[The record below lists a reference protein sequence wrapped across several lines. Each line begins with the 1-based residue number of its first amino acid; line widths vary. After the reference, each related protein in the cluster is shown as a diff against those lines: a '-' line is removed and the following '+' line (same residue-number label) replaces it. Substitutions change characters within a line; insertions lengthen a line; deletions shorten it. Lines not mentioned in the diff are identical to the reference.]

1 MRTKQKE
8 LFTTIH
14 VEGAIL
20 PPDLLQRIA
29 EGDSELPGL
38 SPADYHLLPGET
50 INEAVNRSWNRLV
63 SAWRVFQ
70 KRKRELPESD
80 LGTRITRE
88 YWLLHLFRELGYGRL
103 TVSTAM
109 EIDGKSY
116 PISHFWQ
123 HTPIH
128 LLGFRVNLDKRT
140 PGVSGAARSSPHSM
154 VQEFLNRSEAHLWAF
169 LSNGLKLRILRDNV
183 SLTRQAYVEFDL
195 EAMMEGEIYSDFVL
209 LWLLCH
215 QSRVEA
221 DKPEACWLERWSRAA
236 QEQGTRALEQLRKG
250 VEDAISALGRG
261 FLTHP
266 NNIALRDALR
276 SGELSKQDFYRQIL
290 RLVYRLIF
298 LFVAEDR
305 NLLLTPDASS
315 EARDIYN
322 KYYSTTRLR
331 NLAYRMRGSRHSD
344 LYRALRLVMHYLGDG
359 GGCPQLGLPCLG
371 SYLFSG
377 RAIPDIEYLDI
388 SNSDF
393 LDAIR
398 SLAFITDGQ
407 TLRAVD
413 FKNLGSEEMGSVYES
428 LLELHPEMNMDEGTF
443 LLKVAS
449 GHERK
454 TTASYYTPPMLVQ
467 ELLNSALEP
476 VLEEAARKPDPEKAI
491 LELKICDPAAGSG
504 HFLIAAA
511 HRIARKLAAVRTGE
525 DEPPPEALR
534 HALRDV
540 ISHCIYGVDLNEMAV
555 ELCKV
560 GLWLESLEPGRPLS
574 FLDHRIQCGN
584 SLLGATPA
592 LLKKGIPD
600 EAFTPIE
607 GDDKKYCQEYKKR
620 NKQER
625 QTQQTNFLYHEE
637 MPWNRLGDLAS
648 ALVDIDAIDDQ
659 TPEGVARKQEKWE
672 ALVKSQ
678 GYEYNYLRA
687 DAWCAA
693 FVWRKIP
700 ESRGGLPYPITE
712 EAFHSLEKNPFSVPQ
727 WMKQEIKRLRKQ
739 YKFFHWHLAF
749 PDVFRV
755 PGKGEQADNPHTGWS
770 GGFDVVLGNPPW
782 ERIKLQEKEWF
793 AERHPAIAN
802 APNASVRKKMIE
814 ELKETDPDLFNQFL
828 EAKRQAEGESIL
840 IRHTGRYPL
849 CGRGDVNTYA
859 VFAELNRHLINRSG
873 AVGCIVPSG
882 IATDDTTKYFF
893 QDLMEKGILASLYDF
908 ENRKKIFPAIDSRMK
923 FCLLTLRGPDRPQK
937 RGADFVF
944 FALDTSDLREAE
956 RHFALTAEDIA
967 LLNPNTR
974 TCPIFRSKK
983 DAELTKYIYRRMP
996 VLINEQT
1003 GENPWG
1009 IKFMRMFDMSNDSH
1023 LFRTRE
1029 QLAAAGFQ
1037 LQGNIFVKGEE
1048 RWLPLYEA
1056 KMIHQFNHRF
1066 GDYRDLPKG
1075 SKSTQLP
1082 IVSLEKLRD
1091 PTYVP
1096 LSRYWVAEEEVEKRI
1111 EENWKHRWLIGF
1123 RDITN
1128 TTNERTTI
1136 FTLIPRVAIGNKVP
1150 IIFSSNLQ
1158 KELILLSSSA
1168 SSFGFDFVARQSM
1181 GGTTLNFFIV
1191 KQLAF
1196 LSPTIYLEQ
1205 CPWLINYYSTTYADW
1220 FYPRVLELTY
1230 TAWDLQ
1236 PFARDCGYD
1245 GPPFKWDEERRFLL
1259 RCELDAAFFH
1269 LYLGMPE
1276 EWQAQGSSELLRY
1289 FPTPREAVAYIME
1302 TFPIV
1307 KRKDEAKYGEYR
1319 TKRVILEIYDEMA
1332 EAIRTGNPYQTR
1344 LDPPPADPR
1353 VAHGYHEEK
1362 ITEELIRLYT
1372 LLCAAEL
1379 AKQPRKTYIVKIL
1392 YIAEA
1397 CKRVKLKYPWKIR
1410 QYGPYPEGN
1419 IFDSEITS
1427 LQQKGIIE
1435 KPDVFSQVWDR
1446 PIKISST
1453 GRSKRRELEEKYS
1466 LQEVKDAIGKIISD
1480 FEKYGSKDMEL
1491 RATLIYLH
1499 KNNPSWDFEDLKRE
1513 FIKIKEKKFH
1523 EHEIEEAYIELVQK
1537 GYIAEP

>member
-8 LFTTIH
+8 LFTTIR

-20 PPDLLQRIA
+20 PPDLLQRIS
-29 EGDSELPGL
+29 EGDVELEGL

-50 INEAVNRSWNRLV
+50 INEAVNRAWNRLI
-63 SAWRVFQ
+63 SAWQVFR
-70 KRKRELPESD
+70 KRIRELPERD

-103 TVSTAM
+103 PVSTAI
-109 EIDGKSY
+109 EIEGKTY
-116 PISHFWQ
+116 PISHFWH

-128 LLGFRVNLDKRT
+128 LLGFRIGLDRRT
-140 PGVSGAARSSPHSM
+140 PGVTGAARSSPHSM
-154 VQEFLNRSEAHLWAF
+154 VQEFLNRSDEHLWGF

-209 LWLLCH
+209 LWLICH

-221 DKPEACWLERWSRAA
+221 EKPDECWLERWSRAA
-236 QEQGTRALEQLRKG
+236 QEQGTRALEQLRNG
-250 VEDAISALGRG
+250 VEEAISALGRG

-266 NNIALRDALR
+266 NNKALRDALR
-276 SGELSKQDFYRQIL
+276 SGELDKQDFYRQIL

-305 NLLLTPDASS
+305 DLLLSLDASQQ
-315 EARDIYN
+315 ARDTYH
-322 KYYSTTRLR
+322 KFYSTTRLR
-331 NLAYRMRGSRHSD
+331 NLAYRVRGSRHPD
-344 LYRALRLVMHYLGDG
+344 LYRGLRLVMHYLGDG

-388 SNSDF
+388 SNRDF

-398 SLAFITDGQ
+398 SLAYITDGNI
-407 TLRAVD
+407 LRAVD

-428 LLELHPEMNMDEGTF
+428 LLELHPELNVDEGIF
-443 LLKVAS
+443 ILEVAS

-467 ELLNSALEP
+467 ELLNSALDP

-491 LELKICDPAAGSG
+491 LDLKICDPAAGSG

-560 GLWLESLEPGRPLS
+560 GLWLESLEPGKPLS

-607 GDDKKYCQEYKKR
+607 GDDKKYCKDYKKL
-620 NKQER
+620 NKKER

-648 ALVDIDAIDDQ
+648 ALVDIEAIDDQ
-659 TPEGVARKQEKWE
+659 TAEGVARKQEKWE

-693 FVWRKIP
+693 FVWKKIP

-712 EAFHSLEKNPFSVPQ
+712 EVFRSLEKNPFSMPQ

-755 PGKGEQADNPHTGWS
+755 PARGEEAGNPHTGWS

-802 APNASVRKKMIE
+802 APNAAVRKRMIE
-814 ELKETDPDLFNQFL
+814 ELKETDPYLYEKFL
-828 EAKRQAEGESIL
+828 EAKRQAEGESVL
-840 IRHTGRYPL
+840 IRYTGRYPL

-859 VFAELNRHLINRSG
+859 IFAELNRHLINRTG

-893 QDLMEKGILASLYDF
+893 QDLMENGILSSLYDF
-908 ENRKKIFPAIDSRMK
+908 ENRRGIFPGVHRSYK
-923 FCLLTLRGPDRPQK
+923 FSLLTLRGLDRLQ
-937 RGADFVF
+937 RQGADFVF
-944 FALDTSDLREAE
+944 FALDTGDLREAE
-956 RHFALTAEDIA
+956 RHFTLTAEDIA

-983 DAELTKYIYRRMP
+983 GAELTKYIYCRVP

-1029 QLAAAGFQ
+1029 ELEAEGFQ

-1056 KMIHQFNHRF
+1056 KMIHHFDHRWAIYNGTEIMDVPIEQKNDPNF
-1066 GDYRDLPKG
+1066 VILP
-1075 SKSTQLP
+1075 
-1082 IVSLEKLRD
+1082 
-1091 PTYVP
+1091 
-1096 LSRYWVAEEEVEKRI
+1096 RYWIQKKEVEERV
-1111 EENWKHRWLIGF
+1111 EQYWQQQWLIGF

-1128 TTNERTTI
+1128 TTNERTAI
-1136 FTLIPRVAIGNKVP
+1136 FAVMPKVGVGHTCPLIMLPKEKIVEIP
-1150 IIFSSNLQ
+1150 LFISNL
-1158 KELILLSSSA
+1158 
-1168 SSFGFDFVARQSM
+1168 SSFVFDFVTRQKV
-1181 GGTTLNFFIV
+1181 GGTHLTYGYL
-1191 KQLAF
+1191 KQLPILA
-1196 LSPTIYLEQ
+1196 LKNYLKQNLFIEKVELLR
-1205 CPWLINYYSTTYADW
+1205 WLNKY
-1220 FYPRVLELTY
+1220 FFELTY

-1269 LYLGMPE
+1269 LYLGNPE
-1276 EWQAQGSSELLRY
+1276 EWQSQGSPELLRY
-1289 FPTPREAVAYIME
+1289 FPTTRDAVAYIME

-1319 TKRVILEIYDEMA
+1319 TKRVILDIYDEMA
-1332 EAIRTGNPYQTR
+1332 EAIRTGKPYQTR

-1353 VAHGYHEEK
+1353 VAHGYREEK
-1362 ITEELIRLYT
+1362 ITEELVRLYA

-1379 AKQPRKTYIVKIL
+1379 AKQPLKTYIIKIL
-1392 YIAEA
+1392 YIAET
-1397 CKRVKLKYPWKIR
+1397 CKRIKLNYPWKIR
-1410 QYGPYPEGN
+1410 HYGPYPEGN
-1419 IFDSEITS
+1419 VFDSEITS

-1435 KPDVFSQVWDR
+1435 KPDVFSQVGDQ
-1446 PIKISST
+1446 PIKISSI
-1453 GRSKRRELEEKYS
+1453 GKSKLQELEEKYP
-1466 LQEVKDAIGKIISD
+1466 LQEIKDTIAEIITD

-1499 KNNPSWDFEDLKRE
+1499 LNNPSLDFDDLKRE
-1513 FIKIKEKKFH
+1513 FIKIKGRKFH
-1523 EHEIEEAYIELVQK
+1523 EHEIEEAYIELIQK
-1537 GYIAEP
+1537 GYISEPE